1 MQGDVLLFQT
11 TDGGEITVENNQIKL
26 TEGLETAVY
35 LSLFSP
41 EDWFLN
47 DIAETNEEKL
57 SSETEQVIRNK
68 PNVSKNYGLLEQA
81 INNDLKWLTTGKY
94 ADAISVSVS
103 SNQVN
108 RVNINLTVDS
118 TVISFNV
125 GWASNVN

>member
-41 EDWFLN
+41 DDWFLN
-47 DIAETNEEKL
+47 NIAETNEEKL

-81 INNDLKWLTTGKY
+81 INNDLKWLTAGKY
-94 ADAISVSVS
+94 ADAITVSVS
-103 SNQVN
+103 SNQIN